1 MGFRAGLKALAQR
14 IGLVKKDEKVEE
26 VVEEGLVYSARAPS
40 LAPAPSAPLSA
51 SQAHIEPTSQPPCRN
66 RWYRARAP
74 PGLKGPKIHVHR
86 GGLLVPWGEF
96 AQAASAAR
104 RSPSALCTRV
114 TKRLDVGHACLMR
127 WRASARETRMH
138 DVQTFCDAC
147 AKRRW
152 RPPCC
157 RSRLGKL
164 TPWHQQS
171 STAHVNLWPL
181 VPWWGSCSVP
191 TVSAR
196 GWRLGVSVR
205 LTG

>member
-1 MGFRAGLKALAQR
+1 MFGAHVGTKHFFQLIVKIDRLGPTLLARRGVHHGLAHPSARAWAPAPPGSGSMGFRAGLKALAQR

-127 WRASARETRMH
+127 
-138 DVQTFCDAC
+138 
-147 AKRRW
+147 
-152 RPPCC
+152 
-157 RSRLGKL
+157 
-164 TPWHQQS
+164 
-171 STAHVNLWPL
+171 
-181 VPWWGSCSVP
+181 
-191 TVSAR
+191 
-196 GWRLGVSVR
+196 
-205 LTG
+205 